1 MCGNLND
8 DRSVGQGGSNV
19 TSASGLLGSLDFWI
33 IGLYFGAIFLFGLW
47 FANRSHSAE
56 DYFLAGRKSIWP
68 IVGLSLFASNISGTT
83 LVGLAGDAYAT
94 GISVYN
100 YEWLAAVI
108 LAFFAIFVL
117 PFVIRARVFTMP
129 EYLERRYDKRARVYF
144 SILTL
149 FLTIVIDTAATL
161 YAGGLLLKLFFPAT
175 PMWMTITALA
185 MFAGAYTIAGGL
197 AAVMYTDSVQALIL
211 LIGSTVISVIAY
223 DAVGGWDAITAAVPA
238 EKLSLIRPLDDPG
251 VPWLGLV
258 AGAPLLGFYVWC
270 NNQFMV
276 QRVLSA
282 KSVEHGRW
290 GALFGGLLKLPV
302 LFLMVLPGT
311 AAIILFPNLERPDMV
326 YPTLLTHLL
335 PTGLLG
341 LVLAGFLAALMS
353 QVTSTVNSAATLVTM
368 DFIKP
373 KWPDLKADRMVAVGR
388 LVTLFILVAAILWA
402 PQIGQFESLFKYL
415 QKILTYAVTPTVAL
429 FLVGGF
435 WRGANAYGARATLTI
450 GTLAGAFLFWQ
461 IEFAGTF
468 HLHFLYVAPLLFLLS
483 CIVLVVASRLK
494 PGTEV
499 GDVDQYVWTVA
510 GYRAE
515 SEALKTLP
523 WWQNYRLH
531 ALLLTLVSTAIVIS
545 FW

>member
-1 MCGNLND
+1 MV
-8 DRSVGQGGSNV
+8 S
-19 TSASGLLGSLDFWI
+19 SASAMLGSLDYSI
-33 IGLYFGAIFLFGLW
+33 IGIYFSAIFLLGIW
-47 FANRSHSAE
+47 FAKQSHSAE
-56 DYFLAGRKSIWP
+56 DYFLAGRKSTWP
-68 IVGLSLFASNISGTT
+68 IIGLSLFASNISGTT

-117 PFVIRARVFTMP
+117 PFVLRSRVFTMP

-144 SILTL
+144 SVLTL

-161 YAGGLLLKLFFPAT
+161 YAGGLMLKLFFPDT
-175 PMWMTITALA
+175 PMWVTITGLA
-185 MFAGAYTIAGGL
+185 TFAGAYTIAGGL
-197 AAVMYTDSVQALIL
+197 AAVMYTDSVQAIIL
-211 LIGSTVISVIAY
+211 LVGCTVISVIAY
-223 DAVGGWDAITAAVPA
+223 NTVGGWDAITAAVP
-238 EKLSLIRPLDDPG
+238 ETKLSLIRPLDDPG
-251 VPWLGLV
+251 MPWLGLLL
-258 AGAPLLGFYVWC
+258 GAPLLGFYVWC

-282 KSVEHGRW
+282 KSIEHGRW

-311 AAIILFPNLERPDMV
+311 AAIILFPELERADLV
-326 YPTLLTHLL
+326 FPTLLTHLL

-341 LVLAGFLAALMS
+341 LVLAGFLAAIMS

-373 KWPDLKADRMVAVGR
+373 RWPELKADRMVAVGR
-388 LVTLFILVAAILWA
+388 LVTLCILLAAILWA
-402 PQIGQFESLFKYL
+402 PQIGKFDSLFKYL

-429 FLVGGF
+429 FIIGSF
-435 WRGANAYGARATLTI
+435 WRGANATGAIATLSL
-450 GTLAGAFLFWQ
+450 GTLAGAICFVL
-461 IEFAGTF
+461 IEVTGTF
-468 HLHFLYVAPLLFLLS
+468 HLHFLYMAPILFAFS
-483 CIVLVVASRLK
+483 CLVLVTASSLK
-494 PGTEV
+494 RGSEV
-499 GDVDQYVWTVA
+499 SDVENYVWTVA

-515 SEALKTLP
+515 TEALKALP

-531 ALLLTLVSTAIVIS
+531 ALALTAIATVIVIS
-545 FW
+545 FR